1 MQTLKPFLSRMLT
14 YLIMMLLPLALGAQ
28 NELSELEKQQIENF
42 RNPNVNYIPYQ
53 GKTLKDFETRGDV
66 FNNEVEMKSIAEHP
80 ILSKKK
86 KNNGSKVTQNVGTDD
101 LEEIGTITTPTWG
114 VATLME
120 DNTAITFT
128 QDFTVSFTYGSSK
141 QKYYNSTTITLLD
154 ENFDSIKS
162 ITIKTP
168 DTTQSIRVLGIFS
181 KKMFNSDDKIEL
193 MVKVHGFAS
202 EYWGQGPIS
211 CRDTILVVNEDGE
224 ILRRYG
230 NVSSAN
236 IHKIGSTN
244 RLMIAMN
251 NYSGVTDT
259 IVMHIYDA
267 KKADTTSPLFT
278 FKMQDKVFN
287 YSLGPVFANE
297 KIGDKNYYITSF
309 YEKPFDSAQNSSN
322 PIISK
327 NNKFIIRMY
336 DATKFTIAKE
346 IKLDLFGQDKH
357 EWSMA
362 SMNDF
367 GDIMFTDKLFNQDSL
382 IEIIYGVARYYVDCD
397 CNRTDIYLVN
407 EKGEI
412 LKEIIKRTGGTYK
425 LQNLAGQ
432 SDEYAVFMG
441 GEGKIEAIQMFEMPG
456 MKANFSFPAS
466 HKGEMLSLSFDRVL
480 DGKGGKEYV
489 FGLGGGESANGTVYA
504 GIAYYDVAGNM
515 TKRHRIDVGN
525 KVALV
530 SFIINPSVLNP
541 YMINTDDKR
550 EYLFFGKEYTTGSNI
565 ESYFGIASETG
576 ETLYKWY
583 SHPKYAKFAGAGIIQ
598 NKIQN
603 RVKSLYV
610 YFSDLYT
617 PDLQTTV
624 FYKLPFAVDP
634 MKGDGSEGNPFVI
647 TTPAELDGIRNNDSA
662 YYILGNDIDMS
673 NFTGY
678 QGMGFLPLFD
688 EVNKGFKGSFDGKGY
703 AIKNLYIACDKNSS
717 NGLFASLVDSNTVV
731 RNLFIKNAFFKVSK
745 GSTLGIIA
753 ANLASGARIE
763 NCHVEAN
770 LDLPE
775 YSSQLVGGIV
785 GSATMQSK
793 IRQCSYTGNI
803 NAPLVTN
810 LGGIVGRAT
819 TGTSILACYSS
830 GNITGKSA
838 IGGIAGLLMSD
849 GLVTSCYSDM
859 QITGGAN
866 LGALVGYQRGG
877 SIHKNYAKGNV
888 SSLKSFDKWA
898 DAASSIVANVA
909 SAMGA
914 PISVK
919 YNVGLSEI
927 ISAEVDSSAARIVG
941 DGINLPGSTFDS
953 NYALSTMKIGAPGAE
968 VVLPA
973 NDPNSTMDKKNGASK
988 TLAEMN
994 QTFYENIGWS
1004 FGTNIESPWKMVGNY
1019 PRLWFE
1025 FLVRGV
1031 EISAKNLILNINE
1044 KATLTATVLP
1054 TSAENKEVL
1063 WESSDPSVV
1072 SVDQQ
1077 GNLTAK
1083 KRGEATITVTTDAGD
1098 FEKTCIVKVVQPIT
1112 SVKLDKE
1119 EITIASKQRT
1129 VLVATILPADADNK
1143 ILKWTCSDP
1152 KIAIVF
1158 DGTVVGGE
1166 IGKAIIIV
1174 SSEDGKYSDTCKLNV
1189 VVAVEKIILDQTELD
1204 LQVGATVK
1212 LKASVRPSDAS
1223 NKKVIW
1229 ESADTTIASVDNT
1242 GLVTGRL
1249 KGIVII
1255 TAKSAE
1261 NETIKAECTVN
1272 VNGVGVEGMD
1282 DFIFKAYM
1290 NKNILHIESDKEIEQ
1305 ILICDMLG
1313 RTIYNK
1319 EQNANNLAISMQNDP
1334 NGIYIVKVSFK
1345 NGLTKN
1351 LKIKK

>member
-1 MQTLKPFLSRMLT
+1 MQTLKLFLSRIFT
-14 YLIMMLLPLALGAQ
+14 CLIMMLFSLALSAQ

-42 RNPNVNYIPYQ
+42 RNPNANHIPYQ
-53 GKTLKDFETRGDV
+53 GKTLKDFEKRGDA
-66 FNNEVEMKSIAEHP
+66 FNNVVEMKSIAEHP
-80 ILSKKK
+80 VLSKKK
-86 KNNGSKVTQNVGTDD
+86 KNNTSKATQNVGIDD
-101 LEEIGTITTPTWG
+101 LEEIGTITAPTWG
-114 VATLME
+114 VATLIE

-128 QDFTVSFTYGSSK
+128 QKFTVSFTYGSSK
-141 QKYYNSTTITLLD
+141 QKYYSSSTITLLD

-168 DTTQSIRVLGIFS
+168 DTTQSISVLGTFS
-181 KKMFNSDDKIEL
+181 KKIFNNDDKIEL
-193 MVKVHGFAS
+193 IVKVHGFAS

-230 NVSSAN
+230 DVSSAN
-236 IHKIGSTN
+236 IHKIGSAN

-267 KKADTTSPLFT
+267 KKADTTPPLFT

-287 YSLGPVFANE
+287 YSVGPIFANE

-309 YEKPFDSAQNSSN
+309 YEKPFDSAQNSLN

-336 DATKFTIAKE
+336 DAVKFTIAKE

-362 SMNDF
+362 NMNDF
-367 GDIMFTDKLFNQDSL
+367 WDIMFTDKLFNQDTL
-382 IEIIYGVARYYVDCD
+382 IEIIYGIARYYIDCD

-412 LKEIIKRTGGTYK
+412 VKEIIKRTGGTYK

-441 GEGKIEAIQMFEMPG
+441 GEGKIEAIQMFEMPS

-530 SFIINPSVLNP
+530 SFIINPDVLNP

-550 EYLFFGKEYTTGSNI
+550 EYLFFGKEYTTGSTI

-583 SHPKYAKFAGAGIIQ
+583 SHPRYTKFAGAGMIQ

-603 RVKSLYV
+603 RVKSIYV
-610 YFSDLYT
+610 YFNDLYA

-624 FYKLPFAVDP
+624 FYKLPFAVSP

-647 TTPAELDGIRNNDSA
+647 TTPAELDGIRSNDSA

-688 EVNKGFKGSFDGKGY
+688 EINKGFKGSFDGKGY
-703 AIKNLYIACDKNSS
+703 AIKNLYIATDNGS
-717 NGLFASLVDSNTVV
+717 NIGLFASLADSAVV
-731 RNLFIKNAFFKVSK
+731 RNLFIKNVFFKLSK
-745 GSTLGIIA
+745 GSDLGIIA
-753 ANLASGARIE
+753 ANMGGGALIE

-770 LDLPE
+770 LDSPE
-775 YSSQLVGGIV
+775 YSNRLIGGIV
-785 GSATMQSK
+785 GSATMNSK
-793 IRQCSYTGNI
+793 IRQCSYIGNI
-803 NAPLVTN
+803 NIPMANN

-819 TGTSILACYSS
+819 TGTSVIACYSS
-830 GNITGKSA
+830 GTITGKSA
-838 IGGIAGLLMSD
+838 VGGIAGLLMSD
-849 GLVTSCYSDM
+849 GLVESCYSDM
-859 QITGGAN
+859 TVTGGSN

-877 SIHKNYAKGNV
+877 SIYKNYAKGNV
-888 SSLKSFDKWA
+888 SSFKSFDKWA
-898 DAASSIVANVA
+898 ASASSIVASVA
-909 SAMGA
+909 SAMGTA
-914 PISVK
+914 ISVK
-919 YNVGLSEI
+919 HNVGLSEI

-941 DGINLPGSTFDS
+941 DGINLPGSSFDS

-968 VVLPA
+968 AALPA

-988 TLAEMN
+988 TLAEMD
-994 QTFYENIGWS
+994 QTFYENISWS
-1004 FGTNIESPWKMVGNY
+1004 FGTDIESPWKMVGNY

-1044 KATLTATVLP
+1044 KTTLTATVLP
-1054 TSAENKEVL
+1054 TSAENKDVL
-1063 WESSDPSVV
+1063 WESSDPSIV
-1072 SVDQQ
+1072 SIDQQ

-1083 KRGEATITVTTDAGD
+1083 KRGEATITVTTDEGD

-1112 SVKLDKE
+1112 SIKLDKE

-1152 KIAIVF
+1152 KIAMVF

-1166 IGKAIIIV
+1166 IGKAVIIA

-1189 VVAVEKIILDQTELD
+1189 VVAVEKIILDQTELL
-1204 LQVGATVK
+1204 LQAGATAK

-1229 ESADTTIASVDNT
+1229 ESADSTIASVDNT

-1249 KGIVII
+1249 KGEVII

-1261 NETIKAECTVN
+1261 NEAIKAECTVT
-1272 VNGVGVEGMD
+1272 VDGVGVEDID
-1282 DFIFKAYM
+1282 DFIFKAYI
-1290 NKNILHIESDKEIEQ
+1290 NKDILHIESDKEIEQ

-1319 EQNANNLAISMQNDP
+1319 EQNVNNLAISMQNNP